1 MTKIFI
7 WFFRRKNIKTNFTS
21 SLLKSWFES
30 QITILDQETSREI
43 HRRQGAEE
51 EGLKQDKSKKTNS
64 PSVTPETG
72 RSGGLVTNQGM
83 LGSRG
88 QLNDSVSAGALLHE
102 NTRLGFLDTL
112 IFQEEQILWRN
123 FFKKNS
129 NMGNHFFFFFK
140 SSVATFKLWQVV

>member
-7 WFFRRKNIKTNFTS
+7 WFFRRKNIKTDFTS

-43 HRRQGAEE
+43 HRSQGEE

-72 RSGGLVTNQGM
+72 RSGGVVTNQGM

-88 QLNDSVSAGALLHE
+88 QLNLLSFGWGLLHE
-102 NTRLGFLDTL
+102 NTCLGFLDTL
-112 IFQEEQILWRN
+112 IFQEEQILRRN
-123 FFKKNS
+123 FFLKNS
-129 NMGNHFFFFFK
+129 NMGNHFLSLVLPPLNYGK
-140 SSVATFKLWQVV
+140 